1 MGLYLAISITN
12 ALQTNAEKVK
22 IIMSRKKL
30 TMGDLADATGQT
42 RQNLS
47 NKMTRG
53 NFTEKDI
60 EKLAGALGC
69 TVEISFVLP
78 DGTKI

>member
-1 MGLYLAISITN
+1 MLQITV
-12 ALQTNAEKVK
+12 AEK
-22 IIMSRKKL
+22 IRLIMKRNGL

-53 NFTEKDI
+53 NFSERDI
-60 EKLAGALGC
+60 IALAKALGC
-69 TVEISFVLP
+69 NVDIKFTLP
-78 DGTKI
+78 DGTEI

>member
-1 MGLYLAISITN
+1 MDISV
-12 ALQTNAEKVK
+12 AEKVK
-22 IIMSRKKL
+22 IIMNRQKL

-60 EKLAGALGC
+60 ERLADALGC
-69 TVEISFVLP
+69 TVEISFTLP

>member
-1 MGLYLAISITN
+1 MDISV
-12 ALQTNAEKVK
+12 AEKVK
-22 IIMSRKKL
+22 IIMNRKKL

-60 EKLAGALGC
+60 ERLADALGC
-69 TVEISFVLP
+69 TVEISFTLP